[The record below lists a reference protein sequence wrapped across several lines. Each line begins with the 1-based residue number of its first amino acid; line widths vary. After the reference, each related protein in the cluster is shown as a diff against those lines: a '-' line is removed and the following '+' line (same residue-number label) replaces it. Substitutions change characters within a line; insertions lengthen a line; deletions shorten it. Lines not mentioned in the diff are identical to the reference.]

1 MKPTFDR
8 KSGIATMNQVTGN
21 AVSRRNQRGQS
32 IIEISLVTPLLLIA
46 LYIPMD
52 FGIGLFM
59 AHLAQNAARE
69 GARIGT
75 GLQKTGCSSAPCPP
89 FTFSSTEA
97 STVQAAVT
105 SRMPARLSSK
115 SVTVKFYDGTAC
127 MEFIEV
133 TAQGTYNFFLYQ
145 LMRLFG
151 FSLPNSDS
159 NNVTIS
165 RTTQMRYNYQP
176 SANTTPCTGFTT
188 F

>member
-8 KSGIATMNQVTGN
+8 KIGIKTMNQVSEN
-21 AVSRRNQRGQS
+21 AVSRKNQRGQS
-32 IIEISLVTPLLLIA
+32 LVEIALITPLLLIA

-59 AHLAQNAARE
+59 AHLVQNAVRE

-75 GLQKTGCSSAPCPP
+75 GLQKTGGSNPP
-89 FTFSSTEA
+89 FSFSSTEA
-97 STVQAAVT
+97 NTVKAAVN
-105 SRMPARLSSK
+105 SRMPALLSSK
-115 SVTVKFYDGTAC
+115 SVTVNFYDGTAC

-133 TAQGTYNFFLYQ
+133 TAQGRYNFFLYQ
-145 LMRLFG
+145 LMNMFG
-151 FSLPNSDS
+151 GTVP
-159 NNVTIS
+159 NNVAIS

-176 SANTTPCTGFTT
+176 AANTDPCTVPTT

>member
-1 MKPTFDR
+1 M
-8 KSGIATMNQVTGN
+8 
-21 AVSRRNQRGQS
+21 
-32 IIEISLVTPLLLIA
+32 TPLLLIA

-52 FGIGLFM
+52 FGVGLFM

-75 GLQKTGCSSAPCPP
+75 GLQKTGGSSPP

-97 STVQAAVT
+97 NTVNAAVT
-105 SRMPARLSSK
+105 SKMPALLSSK

-133 TAQGTYNFFLYQ
+133 TAKGTYSFFLYQ
-145 LMRLFG
+145 LMNLFG
-151 FSLPNSDS
+151 GTVP
-159 NNVTIS
+159 NNVNIS

-176 SANTTPCTGFTT
+176 SANTTPCPAPPSFSSCTGAGCP
-188 F
+188 